1 LIGFEESGLDIF
13 RGILDKHLDIATT
26 PNLSIY
32 DRVFSYRKSLSHKLP
47 IINRMIKSKLDL
59 LEKNGVNP
67 TDLRRKMIC
76 AESTKDMIRIFI
88 EAFASKKDFRIL
100 VEEAPGKSRYTDKIT
115 ATFPEASI
123 IYMTRDAREVVASIF
138 EKNKHKKTE
147 YLITVVSWLI
157 SARMFLKQSVSKS
170 YMFIRYEDLYDDA
183 TDKNLSNIFN
193 ELGVQYQSILKDGIG
208 QKISRYKEMFNERDR
223 MNIEYFL
230 RPLLEFFGYE
240 LEFEKYHVS
249 IFVKINFWWRY
260 FKTLTF
266 FTLKRLGLESLYYLY
281 RDSVKNPVREN
292 LKKITDLKK
301 PKIS

>member
-1 LIGFEESGLDIF
+1 
-13 RGILDKHLDIATT
+13 
-26 PNLSIY
+26 
-32 DRVFSYRKSLSHKLP
+32 
-47 IINRMIKSKLDL
+47 
-59 LEKNGVNP
+59 LEKNGINP
-67 TDLRRKMIC
+67 ADLRRKMIC

-230 RPLLEFFGYE
+230 RPLLEFLGYE